1 MGASGGTELAMNQA
15 IEVTDLRSGAVLHA
29 ATRSAGAFCA
39 EPEYGMFSAQAVGL
53 ATLFGTP
60 AAGTALMAVNYQRL
74 GKTGFALGTML
85 VGMAVSAAELVVGY
99 GLPRADAWAL
109 AAGLWMMTWAAA
121 VALQGRAVARHVRM
135 GGRLISGWLGMFG
148 GLAFLGLILL
158 GVFALAS
165 SGPVRNKVMVGTKDE
180 VFYTGLATE
189 REARALGEA
198 LKTEGYFADRGTSVF
213 LDQGKDGT
221 TLAFGVSDGAWNDP
235 ELLAREEEVAR
246 AVAASLGGLP
256 LRVKVVDAQQK
267 VEMEGV
273 VGRASVDGKDE
284 VFYLG
289 QASVAEATALDRE
302 LQDEGYLTGRGT
314 SVVVSKDDAGTVL
327 SFVVAEGF
335 WNDTQRVETLE
346 AMARKAAP
354 LMGGLPLTLR
364 LVNTALETRKEVAVE

>member
-1 MGASGGTELAMNQA
+1 MNHA

-29 ATRSAGAFCA
+29 AAISAGAFSA
-39 EPEYGMFSAQAVGL
+39 EPEYGLFSAWAVAL

-85 VGMAVSAAELVVGY
+85 AGLAVSAAALVVGY
-99 GLPRADAWAL
+99 ELSGADAWTL
-109 AAGLWMMTWAAA
+109 AVGLWMMTWVVA
-121 VALQGRAVARHVRM
+121 VALQGRIVARHVRL
-135 GGRLISGWLGMFG
+135 GGRLVSGWLGMCV
-148 GLAFLGLILL
+148 GLAFLGLIFLA
-158 GVFALAS
+158 VFALAS
-165 SGPVRNKVMVGTKDE
+165 SGPVRNKVVIGTKDE

-189 REARALGEA
+189 RDARAVGEA
-198 LKTEGYFADRGTSVF
+198 LKTEGYFTDSGTGVF
-213 LDQGKDGT
+213 LDRSKKGA
-221 TLAFGVSDGAWNDP
+221 TLAFVVSEGAWNDP

-246 AVAASLGGLP
+246 EVAPSMGGLP

-267 VEMEGV
+267 VQMEGL

-289 QASVAEATALDRE
+289 RATLTEATALDRE
-302 LQDEGYLTGRGT
+302 LQDEGYFTGRGT
-314 SVVVSKDDAGTVL
+314 SVVLSKDDAGTVL

-335 WNDTQRVETLE
+335 WNDTQRVETVE
-346 AMARKAAP
+346 AMARKMAP
-354 LMGGLPLTLR
+354 SVGGLPLTLR